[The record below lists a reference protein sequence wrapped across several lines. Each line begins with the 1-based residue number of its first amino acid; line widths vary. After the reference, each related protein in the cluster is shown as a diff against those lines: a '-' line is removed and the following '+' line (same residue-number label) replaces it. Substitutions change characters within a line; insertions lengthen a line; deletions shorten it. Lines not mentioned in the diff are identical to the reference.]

1 MQDLILYIRHCF
13 ITMPFF
19 ICGLPAYYKT
29 YYIAP
34 NLSHMKKIYLLL
46 FVLCTGISAFAQKT
60 IQSKIKD
67 LTTGEPV
74 EMATVSADGTTI
86 STVSNA
92 EGSFRIIVP
101 NDATTL
107 SISHLN
113 YKPFSVSVAEASG
126 EINLEPSIITLE
138 EIVVSNVPV
147 DGLLRGAVKA
157 SKKKLEKSL
166 LLNTYYR
173 EFVKINGKYTRFSD
187 GLVDFYVKRKSGA
200 ADVYVNQS
208 RAIKLVKK
216 GDKGILTHGNDSI
229 SEADERS
236 LETVNLY
243 KLDDAVS
250 DAYNFK
256 IIEKILGNAKD
267 YNFVLKT
274 RQDKSGRDLQIVAIS
289 PKPGSEGLYS
299 GSVTYDTKTML
310 ILESSYAI
318 DPLYKKNTVD
328 IRFLGFHIV
337 LTANEKKTIFTN
349 DNDKY
354 IMKYNKGR
362 LSMHME
368 YKQKLNDEM
377 EFLSDVVVNNYKE
390 TEETPDKSKRF
401 KGKSLY
407 SAGSHYTAE
416 FWKNSNALLLT
427 TAEENIL
434 KAVQ

>member
-1 MQDLILYIRHCF
+1 
-13 ITMPFF
+13 
-19 ICGLPAYYKT
+19 
-29 YYIAP
+29 
-34 NLSHMKKIYLLL
+34 MKKLYLLL
-46 FVLCTGISAFAQKT
+46 LVLFTSLSAFAQKT

-74 EMATVSADGTTI
+74 EMATISAEGTTI

-92 EGSFRIIVP
+92 EGNFRITVP
-101 NDATTL
+101 DNVTKL

-113 YKPFSVSVAEASG
+113 YKPFSVSIAEASG

-138 EIVVSNVPV
+138 EVVVSNVPV
-147 DGLLRGAVKA
+147 DGLLRGAVKT

-200 ADVYVNQS
+200 ADVYVQQS
-208 RAIKLVKK
+208 RALKLVKK
-216 GDKGILTHGNDSI
+216 GDKAILTHNKDSI
-229 SEADERS
+229 SAEDEKS
-236 LETVNLY
+236 IENVNLY
-243 KLDDAVS
+243 SLDDAIS
-250 DAYNFK
+250 GGYNFK
-256 IIEKILGNAKD
+256 IIEKILGNSKD

-289 PKPGSEGLYS
+289 PKPGSKGLYS

-318 DPLYKKNTVD
+318 DPLYKQNTVD
-328 IRFLGFHIV
+328 VKFFGFHVV

-354 IMKYNKGR
+354 IIKYNKGR
-362 LSMHME
+362 LGMHME
-368 YKQKLNDEM
+368 FRDKIDDEM

-390 TEETPDKSKRF
+390 TEETPDKKARF

-407 SAGSHYTAE
+407 SAGNKFTTE

-427 TAEENIL
+427 AAEEKIL
-434 KAVQ
+434 KSVE

>member
-1 MQDLILYIRHCF
+1 
-13 ITMPFF
+13 
-19 ICGLPAYYKT
+19 
-29 YYIAP
+29 
-34 NLSHMKKIYLLL
+34 MKKLYLLL
-46 FVLCTGISAFAQKT
+46 FVLCTSLSVFAQRT
-60 IQSKIKD
+60 LQSTLKD
-67 LTTGEPV
+67 LTTGEPI
-74 EMATVSADGTTI
+74 EMASVSAEGTTI

-92 EGSFRIIVP
+92 EGSFRITVP
-101 NDATTL
+101 NDVSTL
-107 SISHLN
+107 NISHLN
-113 YKPFSVSVAEASG
+113 YKPISLKVTEVSG
-126 EINLEPSIITLE
+126 EIHLEPSIITLE

-147 DGLLRGAVKA
+147 DGLLRGAIKA

-200 ADVYVNQS
+200 ANVYVNQS

-229 SEADERS
+229 SEDDEKS

-243 KLDDAVS
+243 SLDDAVS
-250 DAYNFK
+250 GAYNFK
-256 IIEKILGNAKD
+256 VIEKILGNSEN

-289 PKPGSEGLYS
+289 PKQGSKGLYS

-318 DPLYKKNTVD
+318 DPLYKKNTVN
-328 IRFLGFHIV
+328 IKFLGFHIV

-362 LSMHME
+362 LGMHME
-368 YKQKLNDEM
+368 YRDKINDEM

-390 TEETPDKSKRF
+390 TEETPDKSTRF

-407 SAGSHYTAE
+407 SAGNHYTTE
-416 FWKNSNALLLT
+416 FWKNNNALLLT
-427 TAEENIL
+427 AAEEKLI
-434 KAVQ
+434 KSVE